1 MKKILI
7 LWLVIILIVACGD
20 DNAVIPS
27 EENALYGLLV
37 DENGNPISDAEIC
50 LIPDVENWI
59 QKIETKGRTEKLQIS
74 IAVIEL
80 KSFSGQLIN
89 GKVELLWATYSEM
102 NSKQFNIERAKVIN
116 GDSENFQKIGT
127 VKAKGNSIETT
138 DYSFIDSNVVIDNV
152 YAYRLVIEDND
163 GSVDYIIQIIISF
176 LEIKNMMGNNY
187 PNPYYNLTS
196 IPISLKKSGTVKLY
210 LIEKSTGIE
219 DLFVL
224 EFNSGANTLNLSN
237 TNNQGIARRPG
248 VYQMKMVLQDT
259 AIYGPNMILDYKFT
273 KENCEIP
280 QYITKSD
287 KEGKFTIDYKWFAE
301 ETKYMKTNYNGQI
314 DGELILSTKR
324 KMVAR
329 KLLSESMDIKTYL
342 IGIDSIAPVKN
353 TKLEVKL
360 VMKKNDVKK

>member
-7 LWLVIILIVACGD
+7 ISFVIMLIVACGD
-20 DNAVIPS
+20 DNSLIPS
-27 EENALYGLLV
+27 EENAVYGLLV
-37 DENGNPISDAEIC
+37 DENENPIADAEIC
-50 LIPDVENWI
+50 LIPDVDNWI
-59 QKIETKGRTEKLQIS
+59 QKIETKGRTEKLQTS

-80 KSFSGQLIN
+80 KSFSGKLID

-116 GDSENFQKIGT
+116 GESENFQKIGT

-138 DYSFIDSNVVIDNV
+138 DYSLIDSNVVIDNV

-163 GSVDYIIQIIISF
+163 GSVDYINQIIISF

-219 DLFVL
+219 DLFEL

-248 VYQMKMVLQDT
+248 VYQMKMVLDDT
-259 AIYGPNMILDYKFT
+259 TIYGNDMILDYKFT
-273 KENCEIP
+273 TENCKIP

-287 KEGKFTIDYKWFAE
+287 KEGKFSIDYKWFGE
-301 ETKYMKTNYNGQI
+301 ETKYMKTNYKGQI

-324 KMVAR
+324 KIVAR
-329 KLLSESMDIKTYL
+329 KLFSESEDSKIYL
-342 IGIDSIAPVKN
+342 LGIDSITPIKN
-353 TKLEVKL
+353 TKMEIKL
-360 VMKKNDVKK
+360 VMKINEVKK